1 MVQIA
6 PNMLIEHRR

>member
-6 PNMLIEHRR
+6 PNLRLN